1 MAPQQLL
8 ERITVIPDLC
18 DGRPTIRGMR
28 ISVRTILEYLA
39 AGETVENILNAY
51 PLLEAED
58 IQAALAFAAAAIDV
72 PIGDSPKS
80 AA

>member
-1 MAPQQLL
+1 
-8 ERITVIPDLC
+8 
-18 DGRPTIRGMR
+18 MR